1 MAKFKIKKIIVK
13 KLILSLGV
21 IVFSISCSSND
32 DDGVSTDSVVE
43 IPVLPTKL
51 LFSTDIP
58 ATIRYDGTKV
68 TEISWVNSKF
78 TFEYTGNLITRI
90 IEYNGAG
97 VKEMTTNFSY
107 SSDKLVKT
115 VSVESNS
122 TKTTTYSYPDANSIS
137 FIETRNYTSAGTP
150 QVDKDVTVLT
160 LNNGNI
166 VAEETTYSHNNSVA
180 GKISST
186 YSYDDKRSVYSNVL
200 GYDKIIAYNYSTM
213 DDNTASKNNLLTKN
227 QTNTLVSGSVSKYK
241 NVNTIT
247 YSKSGYPTQ
256 IMTKQFN
263 GNNQQTDSY
272 SISYEYNK

>member
-1 MAKFKIKKIIVK
+1 MK
-13 KLILSLGV
+13 KLILGLSV
-21 IVFSISCSSND
+21 VVFSISCSSND
-32 DDGVSTDSVVE
+32 DENVPTDPVVE

-51 LFSTDIP
+51 SFSNDTP
-58 ATIRYDGTKV
+58 ATVKYDGNKIS
-68 TEISWVNSKF
+68 EISYVGGKLVY
-78 TFEYTGNLITRI
+78 EYTGNLIARI
-90 IEYNGAG
+90 TEYSGAS
-97 VKEMTTNFSY
+97 VKEITTDFSY
-107 SSDKLVKT
+107 SNDKLVKI
-115 VSVESNS
+115 VAVETNS

-166 VAEETTYSHNNSVA
+166 VGEETTYSHNNSVA

-186 YSYDDKRSVYSNVL
+186 YTHDDKKSVYSNVL

-213 DDNTASKNNLLTKN
+213 DDITASKNNILTKN
-227 QTNTLVSGSVSKYK
+227 QTNTTVSGSVNKYK

-247 YSKSGYPTQ
+247 YSTAGYPTQ
-256 IMTKQFN
+256 IMTKQFSE
-263 GNNQQTDSY
+263 NNQQTDSY

>member
-1 MAKFKIKKIIVK
+1 MK
-13 KLILSLGV
+13 KLILGLSV
-21 IVFSISCSSND
+21 IVFSISCSSNND
-32 DDGVSTDSVVE
+32 DDVPTDPVVE

-51 LFSTDIP
+51 SFSTDTP
-58 ATIRYDGTKV
+58 ATIKYNGNKIA
-68 TEISWVNSKF
+68 EISFIDGKYVY
-78 TFEYTGNLITRI
+78 EYTGNLITKI
-90 IEYNGAG
+90 VEYNGAG
-97 VKEMTTNFSY
+97 VKEITTDFSY
-107 SSDKLVKT
+107 SNDKLVKM
-115 VSVESNS
+115 VAVETNS

-150 QVDKDVTVLT
+150 QVDKDVTTLT

-166 VAEETTYSHNNSVA
+166 LGEETTYSHNNSVA

-186 YSYDDKRSVYSNVL
+186 YTYDDKKSVYSNVL

-227 QTNTLVSGSVSKYK
+227 QTNTTVSGSVSKYK

-247 YSKSGYPTQ
+247 YSSAGYPTQ
-256 IMTKQFN
+256 IMTKQYD
-263 GNNQQTDSY
+263 GNNQLNDSY